1 MFGENEVNDYHLLKY
16 SLLYDFFVYFS
27 SVKIYGLPLPQCL
40 SRLFLLPHIQPFV
53 DQNLGNQNLMSK
65 LHKQRK
71 FQTMGNINQKLIAFE
86 TIASVTIPKNK
97 NSILLSDDYYA
108 FAIDQLKEYEIT
120 LYGVHHKEIN
130 HNIPHRFKSFFFRN
144 ELLKVDN
151 QEVMKQQALLR
162 KQVDKNLRIRPQH
175 YYFSTQLFQ
184 QWLSKA
190 CITIIK
196 WVYILDQE
204 ILKKRPALII
214 NPSEASIFGT
224 ILGLLSKKYQIPF
237 INMPLTTIGDLNI
250 IPSRADYYFVWG
262 KYQKNWLMKRY
273 ISEEKIT
280 ETGNIKFFY
289 DKKVPSV
296 SKELFNEKHKIP
308 SNHFILGFTTQ
319 PFLETNDKLEKWIEA
334 IPSNLPVT
342 VLVKKHRNDKYH
354 YPSLS
359 TKKNVRILPSDYPLY
374 DFLHYIDCL
383 MTISSTTALEA
394 ALLDKPLLILQPSM
408 PYHYVLNHNQNN
420 AYYAQSQAGEI
431 IENANELIQAVTKI
445 TTVPS
450 YVDYLTKKVETF
462 KKASIK
468 TVNWAPAL
476 TKNKIKEIM
485 MKHL

>member
-1 MFGENEVNDYHLLKY
+1 MFGENDVNDYHLLKY

-27 SVKIYGLPLPQCL
+27 SVEIYGLPLAQCL

-53 DQNLGNQNLMSK
+53 DQNLGNQILMSE

-71 FQTMGNINQKLIAFE
+71 FHSMGNINQKLIAFE
-86 TIASVTIPKNK
+86 TIASVTLPKNK

-120 LYGVHHKEIN
+120 LYGVQHKEIHDN
-130 HNIPHRFKSFFFRN
+130 LPHKFKSSFFRN

-151 QEVMKQQALLR
+151 KEVKKQQAFLK
-162 KQVDKNLRIRPQH
+162 KQIDENLRIRPQH
-175 YYFSTQLFQ
+175 YYFRTQLFQ
-184 QWLSKA
+184 EWLSKA
-190 CITIIK
+190 CIGIIK
-196 WVYILDQE
+196 WVYILNKE
-204 ILKKRPALII
+204 ILKTRPALII

-237 INMPLTTIGDLNI
+237 VNLPLTTIGDLNI

-273 ISEEKIT
+273 ISEDKIT
-280 ETGNIKFFY
+280 ETGNIKFYY
-289 DKKVPSV
+289 DKKDPSV

-334 IPSNLPVT
+334 IPTNLSVT
-342 VLVKKHRNDKYH
+342 ILVKKHRNDKYE
-354 YPSLS
+354 YPLLS

-383 MTISSTTALEA
+383 MTISSTTAFEA

-420 AYYAQSQAGEI
+420 SYFAQSQAGEI
-431 IENANELIQAVTKI
+431 IKNANELIQAVTKI

-450 YVDYLTKKVETF
+450 YVVYLTKKLETF
-462 KKASIK
+462 KKGSIK

>member
-27 SVKIYGLPLPQCL
+27 SVKIYGLPLAQCL

-53 DQNLGNQNLMSK
+53 DQNLGNQILMNEF
-65 LHKQRK
+65 HKQQK
-71 FQTMGNINQKLIAFE
+71 FQTMGAINQKLIAFE
-86 TIASVTIPKNK
+86 NIAQVTIQKNK

-120 LYGVHHKEIN
+120 LYGVHHKEIHDN
-130 HNIPHRFKSFFFRN
+130 LPHQFKSALFRN

-151 QEVMKQQALLR
+151 QMVKEQHAFLKKKIDEKLR
-162 KQVDKNLRIRPQH
+162 FLPQH
-175 YYFSTQLFQ
+175 FYFSTPLFQ

-190 CITIIK
+190 CITIIR
-196 WVYILDQE
+196 WVYILDQQ
-204 ILKKRPALII
+204 ILKTRPAVII

-237 INMPLTTIGDLNI
+237 INLPLTTIGDLNI

-262 KYQKNWLMKRY
+262 KHQKNWLMKRY
-273 ISEEKIT
+273 ISEDKIT

-289 DKKVPSV
+289 DKKNPSI
-296 SKELFNEKHKIP
+296 SKESFYEKLKIP

-319 PFLETNDKLEKWIEA
+319 PYLNTNDKLEKWIEA
-334 IPSNLPVT
+334 IPINLPVT
-342 VLVKKHRNDKYH
+342 ILVKKHRNDKYE

-359 TKKNVRILPSDYPLY
+359 TKKNVQILSSDYPLY
-374 DFLHYIDCL
+374 DFLHHIDCL
-383 MTISSTTALEA
+383 MTIASTTAFEA
-394 ALLDKPLLILQPSM
+394 ALLDKPLLILQPSI

-420 AYYAQSQAGEI
+420 AYFAQSQAGEI
-431 IENANELIQAVTKI
+431 IENATELIQAITKI
-445 TTVPS
+445 TTVPG
-450 YVDYLTKKVETF
+450 YVDHLTKKVNTF
-462 KKASIK
+462 RKGSIK
-468 TVNWAPAL
+468 TVHWAPAL